1 MDPTAKERQDVQKS
15 MAYDLVR
22 LLEKDEDKTY
32 TVKELK
38 DLIDSYIT
46 GAQQ

>member
-1 MDPTAKERQDVQKS
+1 MEPTEKERQDVQKS

-22 LLEKDEDKTY
+22 LLEKDQDKSY

-38 DLIDSYIT
+38 DIIDSYIT
-46 GAQQ
+46 GTQQ